1 MNARSFLMFEDT
13 VSRLALRPAVA
24 EDLAVPSKGERT
36 AARILEASANLFAEQ
51 GYAAVSMRQ
60 IAAEVGIG
68 QGALYNHFTSKQ
80 DLLVQILLGH
90 MQGLLESWQARDPG
104 PASPYARLKAFVFF
118 HIDYHRSRARDV
130 FLSYM
135 ELRSLEAGTRGPI
148 LAARK
153 AYEAV
158 LIDTLEAGRKAGDF
172 QIEDAKLTAMA
183 LLGMLA
189 GLTNWYQEG
198 GRLGFEHI
206 QHHYWRMTH
215 RLVAAQAPEQT
226 GSGRN

>member
-1 MNARSFLMFEDT
+1 
-13 VSRLALRPAVA
+13 VSRLALKPVPADA
-24 EDLAVPSKGERT
+24 LAAPSKGERT
-36 AARILEASANLFAEQ
+36 AGRILEASAKLFAAQ

-60 IAAEVGIG
+60 ISAEVGIG
-68 QGALYNHFTSKQ
+68 QGALYNHFASKQ
-80 DLLVQILLGH
+80 DLLVQILLEH
-90 MQGLLESWQARDPG
+90 MQGLLAAWQTCDPG
-104 PASPYARLKAFVFF
+104 LASPRERLKAFVFF
-118 HIDYHRSRARDV
+118 HIDHHRSRARDV

-135 ELRSLEAGTRGPI
+135 ELRSLEPATRGPI

-158 LIDTLEAGRKAGDF
+158 LIDTLEAGRLAGDF

-206 QHHYWRMTH
+206 QHHYWLMTH
-215 RLVAAQAPEQT
+215 RMVAATAPEQD
-226 GSGRN
+226 GQGEPKHR

>member
-1 MNARSFLMFEDT
+1 MP
-13 VSRLALRPAVA
+13 RLATQLALKSKAVGYPAA
-24 EDLAVPSKGERT
+24 PSKGERT
-36 AARILEASANLFAEQ
+36 AGRILEASANLFADQ

-68 QGALYNHFTSKQ
+68 QGALYNHFASKQ
-80 DLLVQILLGH
+80 DLLVQILLDH
-90 MQGLLESWQARDPG
+90 MRGLLAAWQASDPG
-104 PASPYARLKAFVFF
+104 LDRPHQRLKAFVFF

-135 ELRSLEAGTRGPI
+135 ELRSLEPTTRGPI

-153 AYEAV
+153 SYEAV
-158 LIDTLEAGRKAGDF
+158 LIDTLEAGRLAQDF

-206 QHHYWRMTH
+206 QHHYWLMTRRM
-215 RLVAAQAPEQT
+215 VAAKAPDQASQAAT
-226 GSGRN
+226 DDR